1 MDFIEVDSEGLCI
14 GIVGAFGFGLFLD
27 GFVLSVCFIL
37 GGFILGGFILGGFIF
52 GGFIFGGFIFGG
64 IGLGFRFRSRLF
76 WAFLLHRFDRFIEGP
91 IA

>member
-14 GIVGAFGFGLFLD
+14 GIVGAFGFRFFLD
-27 GFVLSVCFIL
+27 GFVLSVGFIL

-52 GGFIFGGFIFGG
+52 GG
-64 IGLGFRFRSRLF
+64 IGLGFRLRSRLF

>member
-14 GIVGAFGFGLFLD
+14 GIVGAFGFRFFLD
-27 GFVLSVCFIL
+27 GFVLPV
-37 GGFILGGFILGGFIF
+37 GFILGGFIL
-52 GGFIFGGFIFGG
+52 GGFIFGG